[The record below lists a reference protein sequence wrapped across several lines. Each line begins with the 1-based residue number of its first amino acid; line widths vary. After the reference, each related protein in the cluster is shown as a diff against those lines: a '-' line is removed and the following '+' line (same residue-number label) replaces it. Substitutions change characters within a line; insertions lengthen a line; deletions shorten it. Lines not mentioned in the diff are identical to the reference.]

1 MSTSLST
8 LVDNLSNK
16 IIENGKCVNCK
27 SYLEFIKIRS
37 SGRLIFECFDCKRRY
52 QKDIHDEKFKK
63 LKKTFEM
70 LIIFAIK
77 TLINLCFY

>member
-27 SYLEFIKIRS
+27 SYLEFIKKRN
-37 SGRLIFECFDCKRRY
+37 SGRLIFEYFDCKRRY
-52 QKDIHDEKFKK
+52 QKDIDNET
-63 LKKTFEM
+63 LKKNSKPLEILT
-70 LIIFAIK
+70 IFAIK
-77 TLINLCFY
+77 TLISLCFY